1 MQTNIPSSIV
11 SGATIEFTK
20 CLHNRLPDYTPDLWD
35 LSYHIRGAAALD
47 VDAIAWTEDPTQ
59 YFISLTASYGIVP
72 TPLPAGQYFFQ
83 AYATD
88 VSNTADKRLVDS
100 GRINVLADLSN
111 PLLTTYDGRSNA
123 EIMVAAIDAVL
134 NKKATIDQ
142 AAYTI
147 GQRTLTRIPPDQLI
161 EWRKYYASI
170 VQGELIRKR
179 IEKGM
184 SPFENILT
192 EFKLP

>member
-20 CLHNRLPDYTPDLWD
+20 CFRDFTPDLWD
-35 LSYHIRGAAALD
+35 LSYHIRGASPVVLD
-47 VDAIAWTEDPTQ
+47 VDAIAWTDPTQ
-59 YFISLTASYGIVP
+59 YLVTLTASYGVTP

-100 GRINVLADLSN
+100 GRINVLADLSS
-111 PLLTTYDGRSNA
+111 PSLTTYDGRSNA
-123 EIMVAAIDAVL
+123 EIMVAAIDAVMQ
-134 NKKATIDQ
+134 KKATVDQ

-161 EWRKYYASI
+161 EWRKYYAAI
-170 VQGELIRKR
+170 VQGEIMRKR
-179 IEKGM
+179 IAKGM

-192 EFKLP
+192 EFKQP